1 MIQNVAASVRQ
12 RLLNH
17 ARAGGHPFNEV
28 LQYFCLERFLY
39 RMGRSP
45 FRDRLVLKG
54 ALMLA
59 AWQSPVTRSTRDIDL
74 LGHMDNTIE
83 QVASA
88 IRAICQEPAP
98 EDGLRYDADS
108 IAGERIVE
116 AAGYAGV
123 RVRFTAYL
131 GRARIPM
138 QIDVGFGDPL
148 VPGPSLVSLP
158 VILDLPPPE
167 VQGYSRESAIA
178 EKFQVMVY
186 LGEIN
191 SRMKDFHDI
200 WLLATE
206 FSFDGLL
213 LAQAIRETF
222 DWRQTMLSTD
232 PVAFTDAFAQSPGKE
247 VQWRAFV
254 DRHRLHRAPDT
265 LHEAV
270 QVLAAFLLPIV
281 RALSDGEP
289 FDRHWSPGGLWTQSI
304 PGG

>member
-1 MIQNVAASVRQ
+1 VTRNVAASVRQ
-12 RLLNH
+12 RLLNY
-17 ARAGGHPFNEV
+17 ARAGGRPFNEV

-45 FRDRLVLKG
+45 YRDRLVLKG
-54 ALMLA
+54 ALMFA
-59 AWQSPVTRSTRDIDL
+59 VWRSPVTRSTRDIDL
-74 LGHMDNTIE
+74 LGHMDNTVE
-83 QVASA
+83 QVVSA
-88 IRAICQEPAP
+88 IRAICEEPAP
-98 EDGLRYDADS
+98 EDGLRYDVGSIVGESIIETAD
-108 IAGERIVE
+108 
-116 AAGYAGV
+116 YAGV

-158 VILDLPPPE
+158 AILDLPRPE

-191 SRMKDFHDI
+191 SRMKDFYDI

-206 FSFDGLL
+206 FPFDGLL

-222 DWRQTMLSTD
+222 DWRQTTLPTD
-232 PVAFTDAFAQSPGKE
+232 PVAFSDAFARDPAKE

-254 DRHRLHRAPDT
+254 DRHRLRGAPDT
-265 LHEAV
+265 LHETT
-270 QVLAAFLLPIV
+270 QTLAAFLLPIV
-281 RALSDGEP
+281 RALSDGQP
-289 FDRHWSPGGLWTQSI
+289 FDRSWSPGGPWT
-304 PGG
+304 

>member
-1 MIQNVAASVRQ
+1 MTPNVAASVHQ

-17 ARAGGHPFNEV
+17 ARSGGRPFNEV
-28 LQYFCLERFLY
+28 LQYFALERFLY

-45 FRDRLVLKG
+45 YRDQFVLKG
-54 ALMLA
+54 ALMFSV
-59 AWQSPVTRSTRDIDL
+59 WQSLVTRSTRDIDL
-74 LGHMDNTIE
+74 LGHMGNTVE
-83 QVASA
+83 EVATA

-98 EDGLRYDADS
+98 EDGLQFDADN
-108 IAGERIVE
+108 IVGERIIE
-116 AAGYAGV
+116 AADYAGV

-158 VILDLPPPE
+158 AMLNLPRPE

-191 SRMKDFHDI
+191 SRMKDFYDI

-206 FSFDGLL
+206 FPFDGLV

-222 DWRQTMLSTD
+222 DWRQTTLSTD
-232 PVAFTDAFAQSPGKE
+232 LVAFSDAFAQSPEKQ
-247 VQWRAFV
+247 VQWKAFV
-254 DRHRLHRAPDT
+254 DRHRLRVAPDT

-270 QVLAAFLLPIV
+270 QVLVSFLLPIV
-281 RALSDGEP
+281 QALSQERS
-289 FDRHWSPGGLWTQSI
+289 FDRHWSPGGPWT
-304 PGG
+304 

>member
-1 MIQNVAASVRQ
+1 VTRNVAASVRQ

-17 ARAGGHPFNEV
+17 ARAGGRPFNEV

-45 FRDRLVLKG
+45 YRDRLVLKG
-54 ALMLA
+54 ALMFTV
-59 AWQSPVTRSTRDIDL
+59 WQSLVTRSTRDIDL
-74 LGHMDNTIE
+74 LGHIDNTVE
-83 QVASA
+83 QVMST

-98 EDGLRYDADS
+98 EDGLRFDADS
-108 IAGERIVE
+108 IVGERIIE
-116 AAGYAGV
+116 AADYAGV

-138 QIDVGFGDPL
+138 QIDVGFGDPV

-158 VILDLPPPE
+158 AILNLPRPE

-191 SRMKDFHDI
+191 SRMKDFYDI
-200 WLLATE
+200 WLLATG

-213 LAQAIRETF
+213 PAQAIRETF
-222 DWRQTMLSTD
+222 DWRRTT
-232 PVAFTDAFAQSPGKE
+232 
-247 VQWRAFV
+247 FV
-254 DRHRLHRAPDT
+254 DRHRLQDAPDT

-270 QVLAAFLLPIV
+270 QTLAAFLLPIA
-281 RALSDGEP
+281 RALSDGQP
-289 FDRHWSPGGLWTQSI
+289 FARRWSPGGPWT
-304 PGG
+304 